1 MAVTTVIQKLKH
13 SNGTPVFICDFSP
26 PRGADISVVEQVK
39 SVGADFVAVAYS
51 PGRSVRVDS
60 TVMAHLI
67 AQAGG
72 QDVIFNLA
80 SRDMNKLALQNHLL
94 GAQLLGLQ
102 NVIVLQG
109 DGFTEKDREVVKA
122 VADYQPTG
130 LIRDI
135 AAMNGGLDFRGLKL
149 RVPTAFC
156 IGAAIDFAR
165 EDLDREVALAHSKVD
180 AGADFFIT
188 QAFYDIAQAER
199 FHDRYRALNGHHFP
213 RPLFYGLQVLEP
225 DGLIFGNVPAAM
237 QKDLEQG
244 RPPAEIAL
252 EQLQAY
258 IKNDMTSIYLIP
270 PILRG
275 GRRSYQT
282 ARDVLDSFRGLT
294 T

>member
-1 MAVTTVIQKLKH
+1 MTTVIQKLAQ
-13 SNGTPVFICDFSP
+13 STGAPVFICDFSP
-26 PRGADISVVEQVK
+26 PRGADISVMEQVK
-39 SVGADFVAVAYS
+39 SVGADFVGVAYS

-67 AQAGG
+67 AQAGD
-72 QDVIFNLA
+72 QDVIFNLG

-94 GAQLLGLQ
+94 GAQLLGLE

-130 LIRDI
+130 FIRDI
-135 AAMNGGLDFRGLKL
+135 VAMNGGLDFRGLKL

-165 EDLDREVALAHSKVD
+165 EDLDQEVALARSKVD

-188 QAFYDIAQAER
+188 QAFYDITQAER

-225 DGLIFGNVPAAM
+225 DGLIFGNVPATM

-252 EQLQAY
+252 EQLRAY
-258 IKNDMTSIYLIP
+258 IKNDMTSVYLIP

-282 ARDVLDSFRGLT
+282 ARDVLDSFRGT
-294 T
+294 TT

>member
-1 MAVTTVIQKLKH
+1 MTTVIQKLAH
-13 SNGTPVFICDFSP
+13 SNGAPVFICDFSP

-39 SVGADFVAVAYS
+39 SVGADFVCVAYS

-67 AQAGG
+67 AQPGD
-72 QDVIFNLA
+72 QDVVFNLA

-94 GAQLLGLQ
+94 GAQLLGLE

-109 DGFTEKDREVVKA
+109 DGFTEKDRGVVRA
-122 VADYQPTG
+122 VAEYQPTG

-135 AAMNGGLDFRGLKL
+135 AAMNQGVDFRGLKL
-149 RVPTAFC
+149 RAPTAFC
-156 IGAAIDFAR
+156 IGAVIDFAR
-165 EDLDREVALAHSKVD
+165 NDLDQEVALARSKVD

-188 QAFYDIAQAER
+188 QAFYDVSRAER

-225 DGLIFGNVPAAM
+225 DGLIFGDVPAAIR
-237 QKDLEQG
+237 KDLNEG

-252 EQLQAY
+252 EQLQEY
-258 IKNDMTSIYLIP
+258 IKKDMTSVYLIP

-282 ARDVLDSFRGLT
+282 ARDVLDSFRGT
-294 T
+294 TT